1 MHVFVAHYFKISYYK
16 FGYSATALYMTV
28 QVTSAHLYHC
38 FGTTVDKGR
47 DSDVQVLRLN
57 ILSSATAK
65 QYTKCFLVLSK
76 RNNFK

>member
-47 DSDVQVLRLN
+47 DSDIQVLRLN
-57 ILSSATAK
+57 ITVKRYCETVYKMFLSSE
-65 QYTKCFLVLSK
+65 
-76 RNNFK
+76 